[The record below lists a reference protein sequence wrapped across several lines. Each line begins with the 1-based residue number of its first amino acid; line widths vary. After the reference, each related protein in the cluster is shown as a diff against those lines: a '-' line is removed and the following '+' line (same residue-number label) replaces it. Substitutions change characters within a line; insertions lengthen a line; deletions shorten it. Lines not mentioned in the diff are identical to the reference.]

1 VNRLF
6 APVFAPGFFTSGQ
19 VHTALVIGV
28 AVSVVSA
35 VVGVFTVIRGQ
46 AFAGHALADIG
57 ASGGSAAFL
66 VGVGPLWGFV
76 ASGLGAAAAMELI
89 GIQRARG
96 RDLAAGIV
104 LGASLGLAALFLYL
118 ASIDRSISD
127 APVTVL
133 FGSLLAVPSSTA
145 PAVAVLC
152 LLALAAIAVVQ
163 RPLLISS
170 LSPELAAGHGIAV
183 RAIGATYLVALALAV
198 ALSALTVGAIL
209 STALLIG
216 PAASAARLARRPG
229 QTVALAAALGAITM
243 IVSVVLAYDSYT
255 WPPRGYGWPVSFFVV
270 TLTLAE
276 YLLAAAVAWRQSRR
290 APALR
295 RLRPEP
301 S

>member
-1 VNRLF
+1 MNRLLS
-6 APVFAPGFFTSGQ
+6 PVFAPGFFTSSQ

-66 VGVGPLWGFV
+66 IGVGPLGGFV

-118 ASIDRSISD
+118 ASIDRGTSD
-127 APVTVL
+127 ATLTVL
-133 FGSLLAVPSSTA
+133 FGSLLSVPSSTI

-152 LLALAAIAVVQ
+152 VLALAAIVVVQ
-163 RPLLISS
+163 RPLLLSS
-170 LSPELAAGHGIAV
+170 LSPELAAGRGIGV
-183 RAIGATYLVALALAV
+183 RAIGAIYLLALALVV
-198 ALSALTVGAIL
+198 ALSELTIGAIL
-209 STALLIG
+209 ATALLIG

-229 QTVALAAALGAITM
+229 RAIALAAALGASTM
-243 IVSVVLAYDSYT
+243 IVSIVLAYDSYS
-255 WPPRGYGWPVSFFVV
+255 WPPRGTGWPLSFFVV

-276 YLLAAAVAWRQSRR
+276 YLLAAVVAWRQSRR
-290 APALR
+290 VPALR